1 MEHPPTWPKCP
12 ACIKNNPIP
21 SKSYAFLGG
30 SLAILTPLTMK
41 TLHSQNGQE
50 HASVWKLS
58 IPILYGY
65 GPWFIYG
72 GLPMDFRG
80 FYVGSPMDLE
90 VPSIIFS
97 PKYGTI
103 VGFSK
108 ALSFFVKLH
117 VLPSFRPRFSQVF
130 WSAARLRTFSCSR
143 NCWRCVM
150 SWRRITWTRCRWTD
164 GWRWLGGA
172 DGGEIWLVVWNMNLL
187 FHRLGRIIP
196 TDFHIFQRG
205 WNHQPDP
212 YIYTVYTYIYVCVYI
227 IRPSKKET
235 PYRNQLMILFLKW
248 MPPMIIPGEI

>member
-12 ACIKNNPIP
+12 ACVKNNPIP

-130 WSAARLRTFSCSR
+130 WSAARLRTAGTAGDAWCPGGAS
-143 NCWRCVM
+143 
-150 SWRRITWTRCRWTD
+150 
-164 GWRWLGGA
+164 LGQGA
-172 DGGEIWLVVWNMNLL
+172 DGPMDGGG
-187 FHRLGRIIP
+187 LGVPMAGRSGWWFGTWIYCSIDWEESSQL
-196 TDFHIFQRG
+196 TFIFSRGVETTNQTHI
-205 WNHQPDP
+205 
-212 YIYTVYTYIYVCVYI
+212 YIYSIYIYIYIYMCVYI
-227 IRPSKKET
+227 
-235 PYRNQLMILFLKW
+235 
-248 MPPMIIPGEI
+248 